1 MLAKSI
7 VALTFA
13 ALALAAPQGGN
24 RDAQLK
30 RVEDLRRKGL
40 VCNLQPQGHFVCSD
54 GFGGDCYVD
63 IRGGGS
69 CLI

>member
-7 VALTFA
+7 F
-13 ALALAAPQGGN
+13 ALALAAVAMAAPQAGN
-24 RDAQLK
+24 DPQLK
-30 RVEDLRRKGL
+30 RVEDLRAKGL
-40 VCNLQPQGHFVCSD
+40 VCNKQPQGHFYCHDSL
-54 GFGGDCYVD
+54 GGDCYVD